1 MLKLPRIIGFS
12 GLAGSGKTTVAQA
25 FADTHGYTRISF
37 AEPLKQMLAVLV
49 PADAEKTEARPE
61 LCGNTVR
68 YALQSLGTEWGR
80 KMIGDTIW
88 TDALLRRLTPN
99 DKFVIDDVRF
109 PNEAQILIDC
119 GVTIVRIHRH
129 GVAAMDHDSER
140 GIPDELV
147 DIDLSNHGS
156 LDQTLEDLEQALSK
170 FDQTLEDL
178 EKALSKCSKE

>member
-49 PADAEKTEARPE
+49 PADAEKTEERPE
-61 LCGNTVR
+61 LCGKTVR

-80 KMIGDTIW
+80 KMIGDTVW
-88 TDALLRRLTPN
+88 VDALIRRLTSGG
-99 DKFVIDDVRF
+99 KFVIDDVRF
-109 PNEAQILIDC
+109 PNEAQVLLDW
-119 GVTIVRIHRH
+119 GVTIVRVHRC

-147 DIDLSNHGS
+147 NIDLSNSGS
-156 LDQTLEDLEQALSK
+156 LEQTLEDLEHALSQWPK
-170 FDQTLEDL
+170 N
-178 EKALSKCSKE
+178 